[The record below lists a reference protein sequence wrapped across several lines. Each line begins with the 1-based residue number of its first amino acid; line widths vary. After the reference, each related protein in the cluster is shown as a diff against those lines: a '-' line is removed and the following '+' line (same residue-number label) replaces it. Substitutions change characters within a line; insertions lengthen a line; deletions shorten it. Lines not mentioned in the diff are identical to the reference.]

1 MKEVIAII
9 RRHKL
14 QETKAGLLGIGI
26 PALTMVSVEGRGK
39 QKGLPWNYELDPLLT
54 EVDDKEEKN
63 TDEKNTDSRMRFI
76 PKRMIYT
83 VVEDE
88 YVPKVVET
96 IIRTNQSGHIGDG
109 KIFVCPIEDTV
120 RVRTGENGEQAIK

>member
-9 RRHKL
+9 RRHRL

-39 QKGLPWNYELDPLLT
+39 QKGLPGWNYELDPTLT
-54 EVDDKEEKN
+54 EIEEKN
-63 TDEKNTDSRMRFI
+63 TGVSMRFI
-76 PKRMIYT
+76 PKRMIYA

-88 YVPKVVET
+88 DVPKVVET

-109 KIFVCPIEDTV
+109 KIFVCPVEDAV
-120 RVRTGENGEQAIK
+120 RVRTGENREQAIK

>member
-9 RRHKL
+9 RRHRL

-39 QKGLPWNYELDPLLT
+39 QKGLPGWNYELDPMLT
-54 EVDDKEEKN
+54 EIEEKN
-63 TDEKNTDSRMRFI
+63 TGVSMRFV
-76 PKRMIYT
+76 PKRMIYA

-88 YVPKVVET
+88 DVPKVVET

-109 KIFVCPIEDTV
+109 KIFVCPVEDAV
-120 RVRTGENGEQAIK
+120 RVRTGESGELAIK

>member
-9 RRHKL
+9 RRHRL

-39 QKGLPWNYELDPLLT
+39 QKGLPGWNYELDPTLT
-54 EVDDKEEKN
+54 EVEEKN
-63 TDEKNTDSRMRFI
+63 TGVSMRFI
-76 PKRMIYT
+76 PKRMIYA
-83 VVEDE
+83 VVEDDD
-88 YVPKVVET
+88 VPKVVET

-109 KIFVCPIEDTV
+109 KIFVCPLEDAV
-120 RVRTGENGEQAIK
+120 RVRTGESGEQALK

>member
-9 RRHKL
+9 RRHRL

-26 PALTMVSVEGRGK
+26 PALTMISVEGRGK
-39 QKGLPWNYELDPLLT
+39 QKGLPGWNYELDPTLT
-54 EVDDKEEKN
+54 EMEEKN
-63 TDEKNTDSRMRFI
+63 TGVSMRFV
-76 PKRMIYT
+76 PKRMIYA

-88 YVPKVVET
+88 DVPKVVET

-109 KIFVCPIEDTV
+109 KIFVCPVEDAV
-120 RVRTGENGEQAIK
+120 RVRTGENGEQALK

>member
-9 RRHKL
+9 RRHNL
-14 QETKAGLLGIGI
+14 QETRAGLLGIGI

-39 QKGLPWNYELDPLLT
+39 QKGLPGWNYELDPTLT
-54 EVDDKEEKN
+54 EVEEKN
-63 TDEKNTDSRMRFI
+63 TGVSMRFI

-88 YVPKVVET
+88 DVPKVVET

-109 KIFVCPIEDTV
+109 KIFVCPVEDAV

>member
-39 QKGLPWNYELDPLLT
+39 QKGLPGWNYELDPTLT
-54 EVDDKEEKN
+54 EVEEKN
-63 TDEKNTDSRMRFI
+63 TGVSMRFI
-76 PKRMIYT
+76 PKRMIYA

-88 YVPKVVET
+88 DVPKVVET

-109 KIFVCPIEDTV
+109 KIFVCPMENAV
-120 RVRTGENGEQAIK
+120 RVRTGESGEQAIK

>member
-9 RRHKL
+9 RRHRL

-39 QKGLPWNYELDPLLT
+39 QKGLPGWNYELDPTLT
-54 EVDDKEEKN
+54 EVEEKN
-63 TDEKNTDSRMRFI
+63 TGVSMRFV
-76 PKRMIYT
+76 PKRMIYA

-88 YVPKVVET
+88 DVPKVVET

-109 KIFVCPIEDTV
+109 KIFVCPLEDAV
-120 RVRTGENGEQAIK
+120 RVRTGESGDKAIK

>member
-1 MKEVIAII
+1 MKEIIAII
-9 RRHKL
+9 RRHRL
-14 QETKAGLLGIGI
+14 PETKAGLLGIGV

-39 QKGLPWNYELDPLLT
+39 QKGLPGWNYELDPTLT
-54 EVDDKEEKN
+54 EDEEKN
-63 TDEKNTDSRMRFI
+63 TGIIMRFI

-88 YVPKVVET
+88 DVPKVVET

-109 KIFVCPIEDTV
+109 KIFVCPLEDAV
-120 RVRTGENGEQAIK
+120 RVRTGENGEQALK

>member
-9 RRHKL
+9 RRHNL

-26 PALTMVSVEGRGK
+26 PALTMASVEGRGK
-39 QKGLPWNYELDPLLT
+39 QKGLPGWNYELDPALT
-54 EVDDKEEKN
+54 ELKERN
-63 TDEKNTDSRMRFI
+63 LGACMRFV
-76 PKRMIYT
+76 PKRMIST
-83 VVEDE
+83 VVEDDD
-88 YVPKVVET
+88 VPKVIET

-120 RVRTGENGEQAIK
+120 RVRTGERGEQALK

>member
-1 MKEVIAII
+1 MKEVMAII
-9 RRHKL
+9 RRHRL

-39 QKGLPWNYELDPLLT
+39 QKGLPGWNYELDPTLT
-54 EVDDKEEKN
+54 EVEEKN
-63 TDEKNTDSRMRFI
+63 TGVSMRFI
-76 PKRMIYT
+76 PKRMIYA

-88 YVPKVVET
+88 DVPKVVET

-109 KIFVCPIEDTV
+109 KIFVCPVEDAV
-120 RVRTGENGEQAIK
+120 RVRTGESGEQAIK

>member
-9 RRHKL
+9 RRHRL

-39 QKGLPWNYELDPLLT
+39 QKGLPGWNYELDPMLT
-54 EVDDKEEKN
+54 EIEEKN
-63 TDEKNTDSRMRFI
+63 TGVSMRFI

-88 YVPKVVET
+88 DVPKVIET
-96 IIRTNQSGHIGDG
+96 IIKTNQSCHIGDG
-109 KIFVCPIEDTV
+109 KIFVTEVSEAYT
-120 RVRTGENGEQAIK
+120 VRTGASGL

>member
-9 RRHKL
+9 RRHRL

-39 QKGLPWNYELDPLLT
+39 QKGLPGWNYELDPALT
-54 EVDDKEEKN
+54 GIEEKN
-63 TDEKNTDSRMRFI
+63 TGVSMRFV
-76 PKRMIYT
+76 PKRMLYT

-88 YVPKVVET
+88 DVPKVVET

-109 KIFVCPIEDTV
+109 KIFVCPLYDAV

>member
-39 QKGLPWNYELDPLLT
+39 QKGLPGWNYELDPTLT
-54 EVDDKEEKN
+54 EIEEKN
-63 TDEKNTDSRMRFI
+63 TGVSMRFI
-76 PKRMIYT
+76 PKRMIYA

-88 YVPKVVET
+88 DVPKVVET

-109 KIFVCPIEDTV
+109 KIFVCPVEDAV

>member
-9 RRHKL
+9 RRHRL
-14 QETKAGLLGIGI
+14 QETKTGLLGIGI

-39 QKGLPWNYELDPLLT
+39 QKGLPGWNYELDPTLT
-54 EVDDKEEKN
+54 EVEENN
-63 TDEKNTDSRMRFI
+63 TGVSMSFI

-83 VVEDE
+83 VIEDDD
-88 YVPKVVET
+88 VPKVIET

-109 KIFVCPIEDTV
+109 KIFVCPVEDAI

>member
-1 MKEVIAII
+1 MKEVIGII
-9 RRHKL
+9 RRHRL

-39 QKGLPWNYELDPLLT
+39 QKGLPGWNYELDPALT
-54 EVDDKEEKN
+54 EIEEKN
-63 TDEKNTDSRMRFI
+63 TGVSMRFV
-76 PKRMIYT
+76 PKRMIYA

-88 YVPKVVET
+88 DVPRVVET

-109 KIFVCPIEDTV
+109 KIFVCPVEDAI
-120 RVRTGENGEQAIK
+120 RVRTGESGEQAIK